1 MARPSAAAES
11 AVPLSMTSPFL
22 ASTSKVALA
31 VSLSAWIL
39 PFTIVSITSSSVEP
53 VGAPTTV
60 SFVRT
65 IVTPR
70 SRSDCSSVGPNRH
83 SVMRVV
89 MSVLEAVAVRPV
101 SVAVVA
107 PVVLVEPLVAPIV
120 LLVDALLLGYVELEL
135 GDVLVSVDAAR
146 DESVELVLLG
156 DVLLVVEDVSGDV
169 LLELGVV
176 ELPYVELVP
185 VVPVDAL
192 LLGLVD
198 DVVFKL
204 PLVLSCVVLVLLG
217 LLLLPYVE
225 PLELD
230 GEVEEVELLDGEVAE
245 VPVP

>member
-1 MARPSAAAES
+1 
-11 AVPLSMTSPFL
+11 
-22 ASTSKVALA
+22 
-31 VSLSAWIL
+31 
-39 PFTIVSITSSSVEP
+39 
-53 VGAPTTV
+53 
-60 SFVRT
+60 
-65 IVTPR
+65 
-70 SRSDCSSVGPNRH
+70 
-83 SVMRVV
+83 MRVV

-146 DESVELVLLG
+146 DESVELVVLG

>member
-1 MARPSAAAES
+1 
-11 AVPLSMTSPFL
+11 
-22 ASTSKVALA
+22 
-31 VSLSAWIL
+31 
-39 PFTIVSITSSSVEP
+39 
-53 VGAPTTV
+53 
-60 SFVRT
+60 
-65 IVTPR
+65 
-70 SRSDCSSVGPNRH
+70 
-83 SVMRVV
+83 MRVV

>member
-1 MARPSAAAES
+1 
-11 AVPLSMTSPFL
+11 
-22 ASTSKVALA
+22 
-31 VSLSAWIL
+31 
-39 PFTIVSITSSSVEP
+39 
-53 VGAPTTV
+53 
-60 SFVRT
+60 
-65 IVTPR
+65 
-70 SRSDCSSVGPNRH
+70 
-83 SVMRVV
+83 MRVV

-156 DVLLVVEDVSGDV
+156 DVLLVVEDVSGVV

-217 LLLLPYVE
+217 LLLPYVE

-230 GEVEEVELLDGEVAE
+230 GEVEEVELLDGEVAA